1 MIDSPISSSQ
11 VSQAWDYWYPLV
23 YGYFYR
29 RVNVREDV
37 EDLTANT
44 LAALFIKEDVQN
56 PKAFVWQTAKNQLYK
71 YINTKSKLPKTV
83 DFQEEIV
90 EHFVTDSEYSPDL
103 EFDEVYSPRFES
115 KIQQLVECCQN
126 QLSVDDYKMVCVSI
140 LENKNSTQIG
150 EEFNLKPNTV
160 RQKLKRCF
168 AKLKQECVELW
179 IDLKTNNQNNQ
190 LTINN

>member
-11 VSQAWDYWYPLV
+11 VSQAWDYWYPLI

-29 RVNVREDV
+29 RVDVREDV

-71 YINTKSKLPKTV
+71 YISAKSQLPKTV

-90 EHFVTDSEYSPDL
+90 EHFVTDRGYSLDL
-103 EFDEVYSPRFES
+103 EFDEVYSPHFES

-126 QLSVDDYKMVCVSI
+126 QLSTDDYKMVCVSI
-140 LENKNSTQIG
+140 LESKNSTQIG

-179 IDLKTNNQNNQ
+179 IDLKMNNQNNQ

>member
-1 MIDSPISSSQ
+1 MINSPINFSQ

-44 LAALFIKEDVQN
+44 LIALFTKEDVQN

-71 YINTKSKLPKTV
+71 YINTKSKLPKIV
-83 DFQEEIV
+83 DFQDQNV
-90 EHFVTDSEYSPDL
+90 EHLVTDHGHYLDL

-126 QLSVDDYKMVCVSI
+126 QLSSDDYKMVCVSI

-179 IDLKTNNQNNQ
+179 IDLKQPINQ
-190 LTINN
+190 